1 MAKCSFTIM
10 IVFCAMFA
18 VLISIVML
26 GCMEHINFNTLY
38 GSALDLVL
46 IEDLKFHVLLVHLV
60 HNPLELAAPTSQT
73 KINYKVKVHGH
84 IPVFRLSYVEQT
96 HQHFED
102 GFTQR
107 NKRRN
112 HHHNTSFR
120 ERCTGPVKLHINRE
134 RECLESRWTCSGTCH
149 SRSVRYPDKHQR
161 TDTSTPPA
169 ACLSRLDLVFQ
180 HRITRTREQKRR

>member
-1 MAKCSFTIM
+1 MT
-10 IVFCAMFA
+10 
-18 VLISIVML
+18 
-26 GCMEHINFNTLY
+26 NFRQMSQQYFLPERM
-38 GSALDLVL
+38 ALD
-46 IEDLKFHVLLVHLV
+46 
-60 HNPLELAAPTSQT
+60 
-73 KINYKVKVHGH
+73 
-84 IPVFRLSYVEQT
+84 VEQT

-120 ERCTGPVKLHINRE
+120 ERCTGPVKLHINQE

-149 SRSVRYPDKHQR
+149 SRSVRYPHKHQR
-161 TDTSTPPA
+161 TDTSTPPT

-180 HRITRTREQKRR
+180 HRITRTREQKRRQQPLHNLD